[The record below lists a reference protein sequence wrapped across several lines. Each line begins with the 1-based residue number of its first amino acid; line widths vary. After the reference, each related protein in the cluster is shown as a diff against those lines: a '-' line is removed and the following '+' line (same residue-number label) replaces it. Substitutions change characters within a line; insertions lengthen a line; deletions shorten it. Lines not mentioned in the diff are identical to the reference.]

1 MTLVSSRIENMEKT
15 FQLQDKLPSLP
26 VPSLA
31 QTCEKYLDS
40 GTDLSK
46 FRTCISNMVMK
57 KGFPYVGVNLKE
69 YIVMVCQTSQP
80 QNTENLETDVKKS
93 GDVSKNLEIDRL
105 ADKAK

>member
-1 MTLVSSRIENMEKT
+1 MEKT

-26 VPSLA
+26 VPPLA

-57 KGFPYVGVNLKE
+57 KVFPYFGVNLKE
-69 YIVMVCQTSQP
+69 YSHGCVRP
-80 QNTENLETDVKKS
+80 LNLKTPK
-93 GDVSKNLEIDRL
+93 IWRL
-105 ADKAK
+105 M